1 MKNSV
6 RFQYYIFSTV
16 SLLVNPFWLLRKEEK
31 TDKIPSS
38 SVLYCILKVCT
49 ESRINRAATLRFVAS
64 IGVVLG
70 AKKSPEAL
78 KPADGRSEFWLRALQ
93 YNMEHVIL
101 LPIPQTHDSTYGLR
115 RLRTVFTI
123 SPLCFLRSHRAAIWE
138 YEIRKEEQGRTNQSC
153 AHKSVI
159 ALYCLCGIQFKC
171 NNLVVKAGIFPKV
184 QWTWTKIWSIGRVG
198 VDVLL
203 KDGCWLKMEGG
214 DDEEQGHILST
225 FLCQVLIISVVL
237 FHPHGHCV
245 FVFIYGR
252 GTEAQWTWC
261 VNRASENGD
270 SNADQVDSTSVRSRR
285 TDWEGRKN
293 GG

>member
-138 YEIRKEEQGRTNQSC
+138 YEIRKEEQGRISPVLTNLWLHFIACVGYSS
-153 AHKSVI
+153 SVTI
-159 ALYCLCGIQFKC
+159 WLSKLGYFLKFSEPGQKFEAL
-171 NNLVVKAGIFPKV
+171 
-184 QWTWTKIWSIGRVG
+184 VG
-198 VDVLL
+198 
-203 KDGCWLKMEGG
+203 
-214 DDEEQGHILST
+214 
-225 FLCQVLIISVVL
+225 
-237 FHPHGHCV
+237 
-245 FVFIYGR
+245 
-252 GTEAQWTWC
+252 
-261 VNRASENGD
+261 
-270 SNADQVDSTSVRSRR
+270 
-285 TDWEGRKN
+285 
-293 GG
+293 